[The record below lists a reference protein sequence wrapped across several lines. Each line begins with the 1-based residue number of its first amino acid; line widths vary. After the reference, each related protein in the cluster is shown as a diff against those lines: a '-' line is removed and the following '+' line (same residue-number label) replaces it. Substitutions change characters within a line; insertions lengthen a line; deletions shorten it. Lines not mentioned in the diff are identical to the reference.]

1 MDWQNSRPVIVSS
14 RGAGTGLFAQPSH
27 HTQTNDALTNR
38 PMSRAEANAEAAA
51 AREEVI
57 SMKIEHTAQ
66 ASLVEM
72 LTQRCARLGSQLERQ
87 RLDAKIM
94 ATKLKESEDHR
105 KRLLQSTE
113 ATGMRGS
120 QLEEQVEILRE
131 ELDTARRVDKEKE
144 ESLLMLSK
152 ALREAQAES
161 REQTAQSNQDASE
174 AEKFAE
180 AERRRNAGLMQQLQQ
195 EQKRVVDMASRI
207 RNLETQL
214 QEKELEMSACLA
226 DVEAEKEWRER
237 AQAERKVAEE
247 QRAKLQERV
256 ATLLGHLDAERVQAQ
271 TARERAESMAADAKR
286 ARQRAQEEA
295 EVLNEKDLRLKQAQG
310 HVAMKDRRVQLL
322 KKQLHQEKTMRIAA
336 EKKRD
341 ELARIN
347 ERLREKMPGTQKS
360 SVSDSLESLD
370 EVNLKLS
377 AEECKR
383 LGPNVQ
389 FTAPVAPETRKEKLQ
404 SIRKIMD
411 DLPDPSRMAGSDAPE
426 WVRS

>member
-1 MDWQNSRPVIVSS
+1 MRPSFTQLVLDDSLDGDDDDYDSDNGTEFAEMNIQDGLKENQVQNVRREDGVRKGAKQKLQSRRPRGQSNSRRRPHSRPQPHPRSRQRRMQRRPSQSRHLNRNLNRNSNRNHENKQPQPQPQQQKSKLRVVRSVKQARRMDWQNSRPVIVSS

-27 HTQTNDALTNR
+27 HAQANGALTNR

-105 KRLLQSTE
+105 ERLLQSTE

-237 AQAERKVAEE
+237 ASREE
-247 QRAKLQERV
+247 GRR
-256 ATLLGHLDAERVQAQ
+256 G
-271 TARERAESMAADAKR
+271 AAC
-286 ARQRAQEEA
+286 E
-295 EVLNEKDLRLKQAQG
+295 
-310 HVAMKDRRVQLL
+310 
-322 KKQLHQEKTMRIAA
+322 IAG
-336 EKKRD
+336 KGCY
-341 ELARIN
+341 
-347 ERLREKMPGTQKS
+347 PS
-360 SVSDSLESLD
+360 W
-370 EVNLKLS
+370 
-377 AEECKR
+377 
-383 LGPNVQ
+383 
-389 FTAPVAPETRKEKLQ
+389 
-404 SIRKIMD
+404 
-411 DLPDPSRMAGSDAPE
+411 PSR
-426 WVRS
+426 R

>member
-1 MDWQNSRPVIVSS
+1 M
-14 RGAGTGLFAQPSH
+14 
-27 HTQTNDALTNR
+27 
-38 PMSRAEANAEAAA
+38 
-51 AREEVI
+51 
-57 SMKIEHTAQ
+57 
-66 ASLVEM
+66 
-72 LTQRCARLGSQLERQ
+72 
-87 RLDAKIM
+87 
-94 ATKLKESEDHR
+94 
-105 KRLLQSTE
+105 
-113 ATGMRGS
+113 
-120 QLEEQVEILRE
+120 
-131 ELDTARRVDKEKE
+131 
-144 ESLLMLSK
+144 
-152 ALREAQAES
+152 
-161 REQTAQSNQDASE
+161 
-174 AEKFAE
+174 
-180 AERRRNAGLMQQLQQ
+180 
-195 EQKRVVDMASRI
+195 
-207 RNLETQL
+207 
-214 QEKELEMSACLA
+214 
-226 DVEAEKEWRER
+226 
-237 AQAERKVAEE
+237 
-247 QRAKLQERV
+247 QERV